1 VRIGGNDRVIISP
14 WRHLKRSGSI
24 GLDMTIHYA
33 DVVEYL
39 LGPVD
44 RVWGRGFIAEP
55 LRVPSDGGEPIVAD
69 GEDSIVVSMATRSGV
84 DVQLAYVPSGR
95 GRGYA
100 ERVLHGRNG
109 SLEIPDDRSDGDVVL
124 NLDGARYAGDDLR
137 QLLGGAFALDPVTAA
152 VLGPDGTGGKGA
164 AWADVDA
171 GHLAIEVADFI
182 DAALDGARPEV
193 DGLGGLRALA
203 IVHAALES
211 GVTGREIRVD
221 DVLDGSVH
229 SYQDEI
235 DAQFEPAQRA

>member
-1 VRIGGNDRVIISP
+1 
-14 WRHLKRSGSI
+14 
-24 GLDMTIHYA
+24 MTIHYA
-33 DVVEYL
+33 DIVEYL

-55 LRVPSDGGEPIVAD
+55 LRMPADGGEPIVAD

-124 NLDGARYAGDDLR
+124 NLDGARYSGDALR
-137 QLLGGAFALDPVTAA
+137 HLLGAAFALDPVTSA

-164 AWADVDA
+164 AWAEVDA
-171 GHLAIEVADFI
+171 GHLAIELADFI
-182 DAALDGARPEV
+182 DAALDGGQPEV
-193 DGLGGLRALA
+193 DGMGGLRPLA

-211 GVTGREIRVD
+211 GISGREVRVD
-221 DVLDGSVH
+221 DVLDGTLH
-229 SYQDEI
+229 GYQDEI
-235 DAQFEPAQRA
+235 DAQFEAAGHP